1 MTAVVPA
8 LPWFQIRQAHAS
20 HFSLAPVAES
30 SGYVNTS
37 CLAVPDDED
46 GVRDA
51 LRGMLRSIGALQ
63 DLGHSDGE
71 WESIV
76 PEDVVPDLADPQA
89 RARHGA
95 AKVDLAVV
103 QHVRFDA
110 ARVLMT
116 GCEKIGDD
124 GVAEEEGG
132 VDVECSVCFDA
143 LLRGEA
149 VELPGCEHA
158 FHRRCIFEWFRQ
170 KPTW

>member
-1 MTAVVPA
+1 MLTSPK
-8 LPWFQIRQAHAS
+8 
-20 HFSLAPVAES
+20 
-30 SGYVNTS
+30 SGG
-37 CLAVPDDED
+37 P
-46 GVRDA
+46 
-51 LRGMLRSIGALQ
+51 
-63 DLGHSDGE
+63 
-71 WESIV
+71 
-76 PEDVVPDLADPQA
+76 P
-89 RARHGA
+89 RAY
-95 AKVDLAVV
+95 
-103 QHVRFDA
+103 DA